1 MSSTLVSYSSGEEDE
16 DKSKRHPDAN
26 YDDVQMDMSDDND
39 EKALPSEATMF
50 SSKEDYAA
58 YRKQFSNNSSVA
70 HGVTHGTSDQRDPDQ
85 PRSSSEYGSS
95 LAATSA

>member
-26 YDDVQMDMSDDND
+26 YDDVQMDMSDDKD

-50 SSKEDYAA
+50 SSKED
-58 YRKQFSNNSSVA
+58 
-70 HGVTHGTSDQRDPDQ
+70 
-85 PRSSSEYGSS
+85 
-95 LAATSA
+95 

>member
-1 MSSTLVSYSSGEEDE
+1 MSSTLVSYSSGEEDAE

-26 YDDVQMDMSDDND
+26 YDDVQMDMSDDNE

-50 SSKEDYAA
+50 SSKEDHAA

-70 HGVTHGTSDQRDPDQ
+70 HGVAHGISDQR
-85 PRSSSEYGSS
+85 
-95 LAATSA
+95 